1 MTIRSLRRAS
11 RPIARVLVFAWLLA
25 LGVSWANACVAGLAK
40 GHTPAA
46 HHATLVAA
54 PGDAI
59 EAAGDAPAE
68 PPSLAACQGFCD
80 AVHGALAKSP
90 QHDASDLG
98 AFLPASERAW
108 APWPRRAVDAAA
120 PAAAAPPPPVLPVA
134 IAFLRLNR

>member
-1 MTIRSLRRAS
+1 MTVHLLRRVS
-11 RPIARVLVFAWLLA
+11 RPLARALVFAWLLA

-40 GHTPAA
+40 AHAA
-46 HHATLVAA
+46 TVHHATLVAA
-54 PGDAI
+54 PGDAT
-59 EAAGDAPAE
+59 EASGDAPAE

-98 AFLPASERAW
+98 VFLPAPERSW
-108 APWPRRAVDAAA
+108 APWPRHAVDAAA
-120 PAAAAPPPPVLPVA
+120 HAAAAPPPPALPVA